1 MSRAFVS
8 ILQLDLYSAV
18 KHNVLSIPIFF
29 GIVVY
34 VILLTVDIVFNKAW
48 VNKMR
53 AQMMKRYMFAVY
65 LAVFILGLIIN
76 RIL

>member
-1 MSRAFVS
+1 MS